1 MQEVILRR
9 QLGSSC
15 FEKGAWNATTKSFM
29 RFTGSSFPRRGNY
42 ALKESKLAS
51 VWSNACGFNPKTT
64 ARGKSAVA
72 WKSSGTEGAGNFS
85 AVMYGYLFRLTAGK
99 QEHEPG
105 EKDLKVE
112 DINNKLN
119 ELAAAAS
126 AEEKTAV
133 LQWLVQRSSAR
144 MLKWITQIILKDLK
158 IGMSDKSVLRDFHP
172 DAEDLYNVTM
182 DLSTVC
188 NELKDRNK
196 RMPRRDVEPGRP
208 VRSQLA
214 SAAKSPEEAFR
225 RMKNK
230 TFVVETKF
238 DGDRIQL
245 HRNGNDIQYYSRRGV
260 EHGEYSGFTVMDT
273 VVKKQLKHEK
283 CILDGEMIVWNKTRK
298 VFEPFGGIRSA
309 FSAARDGKP
318 VDSQIEMASS
328 EGLYT
333 SDPDYNP
340 PCVGDIELVFIAF
353 DILFVDE
360 ESVINRPLLERLD
373 LLKAAIQPPPEEGI
387 PVGRGTVQGRLAKL
401 VPNEFVLDHTTCSK
415 ICHTMEDIQAA
426 FDEAIRVQEEGII
439 IKALDSAWQMND
451 RSNAWLKIKPDYVH
465 SNDIDAVIIGAFYGT
480 GRHGGLVTQWLLALA
495 EAPPGGSK
503 GTPTNFM
510 SFCKVGNGMT
520 DAELQTVR
528 DKLDPY
534 FVPFAQKPKNYKV
547 TNSRKTQPDMWVKD
561 VSKSIVL
568 QVQADVR
575 TIISKDFATRH
586 SLRFPRVERIRYDKS
601 PFDVQTD
608 QELWDLVN
616 QNKGAVTGGESLGLA
631 GSQPQ
636 PRFKKKAK
644 QASPQGVRKATV
656 VEHLMPADVSSIKQE
671 SSTLKACC
679 IHFINY
685 GQHSKQEMEAV
696 VRKLGGTVYQNWTK
710 DVTHLI
716 ASNKDFKFGAHV
728 KQQRDVVCLDWLLE
742 CQQKQERIPIKPH
755 HYLHLSKKTLL
766 EVPDVCRFGDMYYVD
781 IAACDVQAVLENH
794 THMEDID
801 ITRLP
806 LLASSHGADSLELP
820 ATPQPADRGQRVMR
834 TALEVIMDVES
845 ELALHGYAD
854 PCTSLFRGCHLCFL
868 PLHDPQHQPH
878 PAIASDAPN
887 AGGQPAAGS
896 AAAESRLFQSTVDA
910 AKTSAATQAALL
922 DCQARRVALQV
933 QIHGGNVAETLVP
946 ETTHVIIDRGPAS
959 QQASLMPLEVMQ
971 AVTSKLGGLNGLR
984 LFRRNLVSGQLKLV
998 APSWVGAG
1006 LLALEH
1012 IPADAR
1018 RADESA
1024 HAVDIAGAIQCI
1036 GSAEDK
1042 TCTVDYRPEGWPW
1055 GEAGLVDAPTPEKHK
1070 KNSRHKRSVSP
1081 VSHLSNTEPDAAA
1094 LNPSPAKRA
1103 KRAAAVGAAKI
1114 VKRPNRKGQ
1123 ATALGGA
1130 DPQPVPDDITTKDAA
1145 VASKGSSGLPN
1156 QATADQHEA
1165 EEQQDND
1172 WEPSPAEHNRK
1183 AATRGRKKAEPAK
1196 KLRKGRMQQPVV
1208 DSDSPDSEGPAEEEL
1223 ASSSHLAE
1231 GRAVRKSGRRKNQ
1244 VIEDDNLEDVRDS
1257 QPSSSRAAD
1266 QIQLTSSGAEL
1277 AGADADNKAAGASLG
1292 TQASR
1297 PSDRAAKSGS
1307 VLDRV
1312 AGLSSVLRRVPNK
1325 TVDSTNAPKQRTAAG
1340 DTADMAEPVGP
1351 KNSGKPSSVS
1361 LLDAIMNADEDDCY
1375 AAPVPTLGARPE
1387 QPRAAQLQGTGTGAS
1402 DEAAEQMLHNNVVT
1416 QPNAG
1421 QSQHQQ
1427 LAPAELTLPPNVV
1440 ASAGSPKPKS
1450 SLRERMKAFGVIKS

>member
-1 MQEVILRR
+1 MVRPSQLSFSTLCDFYAACQDARGHTQKAARLKLFRERCLERNNEELYEVYRLLLP
-9 QLGSSC
+9 QC
-15 FEKGAWNATTKSFM
+15 DN
-29 RFTGSSFPRRGNY
+29 RRGNY

-188 NELKDRNK
+188 KELRDRNK

-333 SDPDYNP
+333 SDPDYTP

-353 DILFVDE
+353 DILFVNE
-360 ESVINRPLLERLD
+360 ESVIDRPLLERLD

-387 PVGRGTVQGRLAKL
+387 PVGRGTVKGRLTKL

-528 DKLDPY
+528 EKLNPY
-534 FVPFAQKPKNYKV
+534 FVPFAQKPRNYKV

-561 VSKSIVL
+561 VAKSIVL

-575 TIISKDFATRH
+575 TIISKDFATHH

-616 QNKGAVTGGESLGLA
+616 QNKGVVTGGESLGLA

-644 QASPQGVRKATV
+644 QASPQGLRKATV

-671 SSTLKACC
+671 SSILKACC

-685 GQHSKQEMEAV
+685 GQHSKQEMEAM
-696 VRKLGGTVYQNWTK
+696 VRKLGGT
-710 DVTHLI
+710 
-716 ASNKDFKFGAHV
+716 
-728 KQQRDVVCLDWLLE
+728 QRDVVCLDWLLE

-781 IAACDVQAVLENH
+781 VAACDVQAVLENH
-794 THMEDID
+794 TQMEDID

-806 LLASSHGADSLELP
+806 LLASSHGDDSLELP
-820 ATPQPADRGQRVMR
+820 ATPHPADRGQRVMR

-868 PLHDPQHQPH
+868 PLHDPQHQPQ

-887 AGGQPAAGS
+887 AGGQPAAVT

-910 AKTSAATQAALL
+910 MKIGAATQAALL

-933 QIHGGNVAETLVP
+933 QIHGGNVTDILVP
-946 ETTHVIIDRGPAS
+946 ETTHVVIDRGPAS
-959 QQASLMPLEVMQ
+959 EQASLMPIEVMQ
-971 AVTSKLGGLNGLR
+971 AVTSKLGGLSGLR
-984 LFRRNLVSGQLKLV
+984 MFRRNLVSGQLKVV
-998 APSWVGAG
+998 ARSWVEAG
-1006 LLALEH
+1006 LMALEH
-1012 IPADAR
+1012 SPANAR
-1018 RADESA
+1018 RADESD
-1024 HAVDIAGAIQCI
+1024 HAVDMAGAIQRK
-1036 GSAEDK
+1036 GSEEDK
-1042 TCTVDYRPEGWPW
+1042 HHTVDYRPEGWPW
-1055 GEAGLVDAPTPEKHK
+1055 SEAGLVDAPTPDKQK
-1070 KNSRHKRSVSP
+1070 KKSHRKRSTSP
-1081 VSHLSNTEPDAAA
+1081 VSQPSSAEPDAPI
-1094 LNPSPAKRA
+1094 LTPPPAKRA
-1103 KRAAAVGAAKI
+1103 KRAAAVRAARV

-1130 DPQPVPDDITTKDAA
+1130 DPQPVTDDNNTKDAA
-1145 VASKGSSGLPN
+1145 AASKGSSDLPD
-1156 QATADQHEA
+1156 QATADRHEA
-1165 EEQQDND
+1165 EEQQDKD
-1172 WEPSPAEHNRK
+1172 WQPSPAEPKRK
-1183 AATRGRKKAEPAK
+1183 AVTRGHKMAEPAK
-1196 KLRKGRMQQPVV
+1196 KPRRGRKQQPVV
-1208 DSDSPDSEGPAEEEL
+1208 ESDSQDSESFAEEEEVE
-1223 ASSSHLAE
+1223 SSSQLAE
-1231 GRAVRKSGRRKNQ
+1231 IPAVRKSQRRKNQ

-1257 QPSSSRAAD
+1257 QPSSSKAAD
-1266 QIQLTSSGAEL
+1266 QIQIMSSGADL
-1277 AGADADNKAAGASLG
+1277 AAADADDKAAGASLNM
-1292 TQASR
+1292 QAGQ
-1297 PSDRAAKSGS
+1297 PSDRTAKAGS
-1307 VLDRV
+1307 VLDRI
-1312 AGLSSVLRRVPNK
+1312 AGLSSVLGRLPNK
-1325 TVDSTNAPKQRTAAG
+1325 SLDSTYGPKENTAA
-1340 DTADMAEPVGP
+1340 DTADVTESVGP
-1351 KNSGKPSSVS
+1351 KPSSMS
-1361 LLDAIMNADEDDCY
+1361 LVDAIMNADEDDCY
-1375 AAPVPTLGARPE
+1375 AAPVPTLAAKPE
-1387 QPRAAQLQGTGTGAS
+1387 QTRATQVQGTGTDAG
-1402 DEAAEQMLHNNVVT
+1402 DEADERMLHNNVVT
-1416 QPNAG
+1416 QLGA
-1421 QSQHQQ
+1421 SQHQQ
-1427 LAPAELTLPPNVV
+1427 LAQAELTLQPNVV
-1440 ASAGSPKPKS
+1440 AKAGGPNPKG
-1450 SLRERMKAFGVIKS
+1450 SLRERMKALGVIKS